1 MRINIH
7 YILISLLI
15 ILSPDLYAQSNDNFK
30 KLQEIS
36 LEQIHQKK
44 SKSKTSQR
52 QNQQEISVNDS
63 IFKLFDVDIDL
74 TLGEISLDMSW
85 GDPVK
90 NPQIRGNKA
99 SNLYGRVRHNADGS
113 LRWHRGF
120 DYYAPKGTPIY
131 SVGNGTV
138 SLVQNHPDY
147 GLCILITHKRQ
158 KKTYYS

>member
-63 IFKLFDVDIDL
+63 IFNLFDVDIDWS
-74 TLGEISLDMSW
+74 IMW
-85 GDPVK
+85 
-90 NPQIRGNKA
+90 
-99 SNLYGRVRHNADGS
+99 
-113 LRWHRGF
+113 
-120 DYYAPKGTPIY
+120 
-131 SVGNGTV
+131 
-138 SLVQNHPDY
+138 
-147 GLCILITHKRQ
+147 
-158 KKTYYS
+158 